1 MTPATSSPGT
11 PAFFGRAPVLLSE
24 EKRLAALLDSL
35 RELSGALEVGLAPLP
50 PRLSPP
56 ALVEELGQ
64 VLADHFQGAEDCLKA
79 VAVSRRDLL
88 PVVVDMRSDHAAL
101 SQTLVDLRL
110 LVGDPG
116 RWVELPRRIANLLE
130 RLAVHRESEAALLS
144 DAAAVAKVA

>member
-1 MTPATSSPGT
+1 
-11 PAFFGRAPVLLSE
+11 
-24 EKRLAALLDSL
+24 
-35 RELSGALEVGLAPLP
+35 
-50 PRLSPP
+50 
-56 ALVEELGQ
+56 
-64 VLADHFQGAEDCLKA
+64 LKA